1 MRVLIIDD
9 ELLIRESLARVAQAM
24 GHETRVE
31 SNGKDG
37 LKAWKEFQPQL
48 VFLDILMPEMDGPA
62 VLQARG
68 KKNNEKVVLMSAHRA
83 FSSSTHHIGVDLFV
97 SKPFQNVVDVF
108 KQAEALFF
116 SKEQPKKTPTTL
128 SP

>member
-9 ELLIRESLARVAQAM
+9 ELLIRESLARVAQAR

-37 LKAWKEFQPQL
+37 LNTWKEFQPQL
-48 VFLDILMPEMDGPA
+48 VFLDILMPKMDGPA
-62 VLQARG
+62 VLQAKG

-83 FSSSTHHIGVDLFV
+83 FSFSTHHIGVDLFV

-108 KQAEALFF
+108 KQAEALCFP
-116 SKEQPKKTPTTL
+116 KEIHPKNEISL

>member
-9 ELLIRESLARVAQAM
+9 ELLIRESLARVAESM
-24 GHETRVE
+24 GHETRME
-31 SNGKDG
+31 NNGKDG

-48 VFLDILMPEMDGPA
+48 VFLDVLMPKMDGPS

-83 FSSSTHHIGVDLFV
+83 FSSSAHHIGVDLFI
-97 SKPFQNVVDVF
+97 SKPFQNIVGVF

-116 SKEQPKKTPTTL
+116 PVKQVEVTSPL

>member
-31 SNGKDG
+31 KNGKDG

-68 KKNNEKVVLMSAHRA
+68 KKIMRRWC
-83 FSSSTHHIGVDLFV
+83 
-97 SKPFQNVVDVF
+97 
-108 KQAEALFF
+108 
-116 SKEQPKKTPTTL
+116 
-128 SP
+128 